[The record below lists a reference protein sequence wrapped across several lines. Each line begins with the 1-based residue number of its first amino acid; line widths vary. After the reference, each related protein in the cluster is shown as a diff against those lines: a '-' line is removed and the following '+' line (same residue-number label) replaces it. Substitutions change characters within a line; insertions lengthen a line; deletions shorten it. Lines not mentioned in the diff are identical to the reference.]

1 MCQEI
6 ELMLGDKDTGARV
19 TELTL
24 TIFMVDQRASELD
37 PRDMTKPE
45 RD

>member
-1 MCQEI
+1 
-6 ELMLGDKDTGARV
+6 MLGDKETGDLA
-19 TELTL
+19 TDLTL
-24 TIFMVDQRASELD
+24 SIFMVDQRASELD